1 MILNENYVL
10 YNGVEIPKLALGT
23 WQVTTEDVIHSV
35 RSAIQ
40 MGYRHI
46 DTAAA
51 YGNEAGVGQALR
63 ENNIRRRDIFLTTK
77 IPAEVKGYQEA
88 KAVIEASL
96 SNLGTEYIDLM
107 LIHAPKPWSE
117 MYTGS
122 AKNYFEENLA
132 VWTALEEAHAA
143 GKLRAIG
150 VSNFEIADIENLLD
164 HGTIKPMANQI
175 RVHVGHTPT
184 EVIAYCQEK
193 EILIMAYSP
202 NATGRLLNHPVV
214 VEMAARYKVSV
225 SQLCIRY
232 DLQLGLLPLPKTT
245 HEEYIRQNAD
255 VDFEISVEDMD
266 ILSKTAEV

>member
-1 MILNENYVL
+1 MILDEKYVL

-23 WQVTTEDVIHSV
+23 WQVSTEDVIHSV
-35 RSAIQ
+35 GSAIQ
-40 MGYRHI
+40 TGYRHI

-51 YGNEAGVGQALR
+51 YGNESGVGQALR
-63 ENNIRRRDIFLTTK
+63 ESGIRRKDMFVTTK
-77 IPAEVKGYQEA
+77 IPAEVKTYQEA
-88 KAVIEASL
+88 KSVIEASL

-117 MYTGS
+117 MYTGCT
-122 AKNYFEENLA
+122 KTYFEENLA
-132 VWTALEEAHAA
+132 VWKAMEESYAD

-150 VSNFEIADIENLLD
+150 VSNFEIADIQNLLV
-164 HGTIKPMANQI
+164 HGAIKPMADQI

-184 EVIAYCQEK
+184 ELIAYCESK

-214 VEMAARYKVSV
+214 TEMAARYKVSV

-255 VDFEISVEDMD
+255 VDFVISVEDMD
-266 ILSKTAEV
+266 ILSKVAEV